1 MEYFQDL
8 INKINAKQD
17 FTYNLMQDD
26 ARYVVSYK
34 KAIYKGVNPSLFD
47 NLRTILR
54 TEINL
59 KNCSSIG
66 GWLNKKTNIYYLNRN
81 LHFSDINTALMFAR
95 QNNQLAIFDKKEN
108 LLIYL
113 NNQ

>member
-1 MEYFQDL
+1 MDNFQDL

-17 FTYNLMQDD
+17 FTHDLMQDK

-34 KAIYKGVNPSLFD
+34 KAIYEGKNPSLFN
-47 NLRTILR
+47 NLHTTLR

-59 KNCSSIG
+59 KNCSSVG
-66 GWLNKKTNIYYLNRN
+66 GWLNKRTNIYYLNRN
-81 LHFSDINTALMFAR
+81 LHFLDINTALIFAR

-108 LLIYL
+108 LVIYL

>member
-1 MEYFQDL
+1 MDNFQDL

-34 KAIYKGVNPSLFD
+34 KAIYEGKNPSLFD
-47 NLRTILR
+47 NLRTKLR
-54 TEINL
+54 IEINL
-59 KNCSSIG
+59 RNFSSIG
-66 GWLNKKTNIYYLNRN
+66 GWLNKRTNIYYLNRN

-95 QNNQLAIFDKKEN
+95 QNKQLAIFDKKEN
-108 LLIYL
+108 LVIYL